1 MLKIFKRFNV
11 VIGLA
16 IASLGLF
23 SGDAIAGTCVA
34 SSSCGPPRVQ
44 FAPGSRVTIEVVNLA
59 PVPVYI
65 QHVGMMYPDTIFF
78 GEPPTILSG
87 TTLTPNF
94 SLLFW
99 HYEGETLTANVLQP
113 SPGVMRVEI
122 RPGGAISGNNGIYLR
137 NDGSVDIL

>member
-1 MLKIFKRFNV
+1 MMLKKIQFLM
-11 VIGLA
+11 GGA
-16 IASLGLF
+16 IASLVLF

-44 FAPGSRVTIEVVNLA
+44 FVPGSRVTIEVVNLA

-65 QHVGMMYPDTIFF
+65 QHVGMMYPDTIFV
-78 GEPPTILSG
+78 GEPPTLLQG

-99 HYEGETLTANVLQP
+99 HYEGETLKANVLQP
-113 SPGVMRVEI
+113 SPGVMRIEI
-122 RPGGAISGNNGIYLR
+122 RPGGEIPGNNGIYLR
-137 NDGSVDIL
+137 SDGSVEIL